1 MSLWTPGGE
10 HQVPREPTPAPGAD
24 TGDHDYDDTGVEGLP
39 GFDELTPEQQQ
50 QAMAMARELAETRER
65 LAQVPAAE
73 VVANHVMGLYELA
86 AIHLS
91 VDPPSLGDAR
101 LAIDAMVAL
110 VDGLS
115 GRLGEHE
122 PVLIEARTQLQMAF
136 VEVKRAV
143 DEAAGA

>member
-1 MSLWTPGGE
+1 MSLWTPGGDHE
-10 HQVPREPTPAPGAD
+10 VPREPAPSTGPDAAD
-24 TGDHDYDDTGVEGLP
+24 AGIEDLP

-50 QAMAMARELAETRER
+50 QAMAMAHELAETRER
-65 LAQVPAAE
+65 LAQVPASE

-91 VDPPSLGDAR
+91 VDPPSLDDAR

-110 VDGLS
+110 VEGLA

-122 PVLIEARTQLQMAF
+122 PVLIEARAQLQLAF

-143 DEAAGA
+143 EESHGG

>member
-10 HQVPREPTPAPGAD
+10 HEVPREPTPAPGAD
-24 TGDHDYDDTGVEGLP
+24 TGDFDDTGVEGMP
-39 GFDELTPEQQQ
+39 GFDELTPDQQQ

-91 VDPPSLGDAR
+91 LDPPSIDDAR

>member
-10 HQVPREPTPAPGAD
+10 HEVPRQPTPAA
-24 TGDHDYDDTGVEGLP
+24 DDTGVEGLP

-91 VDPPSLGDAR
+91 VDPPSLDDAR

-136 VEVKRAV
+136 VEVKRAI

>member
-1 MSLWTPGGE
+1 
-10 HQVPREPTPAPGAD
+10 
-24 TGDHDYDDTGVEGLP
+24 
-39 GFDELTPEQQQ
+39 
-50 QAMAMARELAETRER
+50 
-65 LAQVPAAE
+65 
-73 VVANHVMGLYELA
+73 MGLYELA

-91 VDPPSLGDAR
+91 VDPPSLDDAR

>member
-10 HQVPREPTPAPGAD
+10 HQVPREPTPSTGAD
-24 TGDHDYDDTGVEGLP
+24 TGDTGVEGMP

-91 VDPPSLGDAR
+91 VDPPSLDDAR

-122 PVLIEARTQLQMAF
+122 PVLVEARTQLQIAF

-143 DEAAGA
+143 DESAGA

>member
-10 HQVPREPTPAPGAD
+10 HEVPREPTPATGAEA
-24 TGDHDYDDTGVEGLP
+24 YDAGVEGMP

-65 LAQVPAAE
+65 LAQVPASE

-91 VDPPSLGDAR
+91 VDPPSLDDAR

>member
-10 HQVPREPTPAPGAD
+10 HEVPREPTPAPEPTAAD
-24 TGDHDYDDTGVEGLP
+24 GPVEDLP
-39 GFDELTPEQQQ
+39 GFDELTPEQQE

-91 VDPPSLGDAR
+91 VDPPSLEEAR

-143 DEAAGA
+143 DEGAGA